1 MASTATHS
9 LPEDR
14 YEKLS
19 IFALGATVLVAL
31 VGAAFAAGWLI
42 GRIVL

>member
-14 YEKLS
+14 HEKLS
-19 IFALGATVLVAL
+19 IFALAALVLVAAL
-31 VGAAFAAGWLI
+31 GTAFAAGWLI
-42 GRIVL
+42 GRMVL